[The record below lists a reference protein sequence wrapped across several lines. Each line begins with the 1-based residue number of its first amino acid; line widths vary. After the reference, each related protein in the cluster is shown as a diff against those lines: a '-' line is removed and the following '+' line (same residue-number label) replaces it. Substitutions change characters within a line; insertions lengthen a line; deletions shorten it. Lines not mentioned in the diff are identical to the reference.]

1 MRYLDEGVG
10 ASSGSWNMT
19 IHQFHPRLK
28 WHERASR
35 SEIKEVEDIDGL
47 IADLRRRRQMIMN
60 RIHLRTEVWAANHPE
75 RKRA

>member
-1 MRYLDEGVG
+1 MLV
-10 ASSGSWNMT
+10 
-19 IHQFHPRLK
+19 HQFQPRPK
-28 WHERASR
+28 RHARASR
-35 SEIKEVEDIDGL
+35 SEIRQGRL